1 MPVKNGYEACKDI
14 RNWEAANNH
23 PHVPMIALSAN
34 VMSEGRRAS
43 ADAGFTQYTTKPI
56 DLQALGNL
64 LVELLEPGKE
74 HGFLRDLL

>member
-1 MPVKNGYEACKDI
+1 MPVKNGYEACRDI
-14 RNWEAANNH
+14 RDWETMNKY

-56 DLQALGNL
+56 DLQALGHL
-64 LVELLEPGKE
+64 LIELLEPGKQ
-74 HGFLRDLL
+74 HVFLRDLL